1 MIFHPRPDDSG
12 HPVSIRHPHTAT
24 PLATWTD
31 RRGLAI
37 VLPDGPLPDQI
48 NGCSI
53 TEWRTAPATDL
64 LWADVPGQSSCSE
77 PRFAPPSGLRAAA
90 GVVLLEP
97 DGRFWLVAPSNAF
110 GGYEVTFS
118 KGTVEAGVGLQ
129 ATAIREAYEESGL
142 QVQIDRFLVDVPR
155 SQSFTRYYLGRRIG
169 GDPAKMGW
177 ESQAVMLA
185 PFEQLPG
192 LLNSPFDRPIVEA
205 LRRLAM
211 TG

>member
-1 MIFHPRPDDSG
+1 M
-12 HPVSIRHPHTAT
+12 
-24 PLATWTD
+24 
-31 RRGLAI
+31 
-37 VLPDGPLPDQI
+37 PDQI

-129 ATAIREAYEESGL
+129 ATAI
-142 QVQIDRFLVDVPR
+142 
-155 SQSFTRYYLGRRIG
+155 
-169 GDPAKMGW
+169 
-177 ESQAVMLA
+177 
-185 PFEQLPG
+185 
-192 LLNSPFDRPIVEA
+192 
-205 LRRLAM
+205 
-211 TG
+211 